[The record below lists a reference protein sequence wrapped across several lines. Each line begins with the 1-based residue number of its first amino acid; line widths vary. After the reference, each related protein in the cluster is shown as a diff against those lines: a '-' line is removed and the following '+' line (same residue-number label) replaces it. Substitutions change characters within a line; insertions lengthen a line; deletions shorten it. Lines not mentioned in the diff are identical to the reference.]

1 MPRTG
6 RPSRFAVERRRG
18 RVVRLLATRASEAP
32 LEVKRLAE
40 ALRVAERTVRADLS
54 YLSRADSRADEEDV
68 SSLRLPAD
76 LAAAFMEARTAEA
89 LWDVEQRLVAETAA
103 GRVGAEAA
111 VFHLG
116 ALHNLRQALKRKRA
130 EAPAG
135 QFVAEGLD
143 AFSSPSSDVNAEDSE
158 PDDEK
163 GEGTH

>member
-18 RVVRLLATRASEAP
+18 RVVRLLATRASETP

-40 ALRVAERTVRADLS
+40 ALRVVERTVRADLS
-54 YLSRADSRADEEDV
+54 YLSRADEEDV

-116 ALHNLRQALKRKRA
+116 ALHNLRQSLKRKRA

-143 AFSSPSSDVNAEDSE
+143 AFSSPSSDVNTKDSE
-158 PDDEK
+158 PNDEK
-163 GEGTH
+163 GEGATES

>member
-18 RVVRLLATRASEAP
+18 RLVRLLATRASEAP

-40 ALRVAERTVRADLS
+40 LLRVAERTVRADLS
-54 YLSRADSRADEEDV
+54 YLSRADEEDV

-76 LAAAFMEARTAEA
+76 LAGAFMEARTAEA

-111 VFHLG
+111 VFHLS

-158 PDDEK
+158 PDDERGK
-163 GEGTH
+163 GAIEN